1 MIATGSEVALAVEVA
16 DILDGQDRSVRVV
29 SMPSADLFD
38 DQNESYRESVLP
50 SSVSARVAIE
60 AGTSRGWSR
69 YVGSQGCV
77 IGLDS
82 FGESAPADAV
92 FDHFGFTVA
101 RVVPSVESVIE
112 RNKVL

>member
-1 MIATGSEVALAVEVA
+1 MRRFEFSRMA
-16 DILDGQDRSVRVV
+16 
-29 SMPSADLFD
+29 MPSVDLFD
-38 DQNESYRESVLP
+38 DQDESYRESVLP

-69 YVGSQGCV
+69 YVGIQGCV

-92 FDHFGFTVA
+92 FEHFGFTA
-101 RVVPSVESVIE
+101 AHVVPAVKSVIE
-112 RNKVL
+112 RNKTL